1 MAQDLQESD
10 GALHPEI
17 LQSFLNP
24 MAGVATRCLQQRP
37 CRVPSLVPHCEPA
50 PEGVE
55 AVGDVVQPGAPAG
68 GRDVE
73 ARAVVADLEHELA
86 VQVATGR
93 LCRRR
98 YQFAF
103 QAPQALRERMQLLR
117 KSAGSIFI
125 FAFWWLADES
135 IKGVPPGA

>member
-37 CRVPSLVPHCEPA
+37 CRLPSLVPHC
-50 PEGVE
+50 VE
-55 AVGDVVQPGAPAG
+55 FIH
-68 GRDVE
+68 R
-73 ARAVVADLEHELA
+73 HELA

-135 IKGVPPGA
+135 IKRRPPRGA

>member
-1 MAQDLQESD
+1 
-10 GALHPEI
+10 
-17 LQSFLNP
+17 

-37 CRVPSLVPHCEPA
+37 CRVPSLVPHC
-50 PEGVE
+50 VE
-55 AVGDVVQPGAPAG
+55 FIH
-68 GRDVE
+68 R
-73 ARAVVADLEHELA
+73 HELA

-125 FAFWWLADES
+125 FAFWWLADERDRKS
-135 IKGVPPGA
+135 TRLNSSHEWISYAVFCLKKKRKGI